1 MAGNIKGIKIEIGG
15 DTQPL
20 QNALKKV
27 NSASVEAAKELK
39 SIDKALK
46 FDTGNVTLL
55 AQKQEVLQ
63 KQVSTTKEKLETLR
77 QAQAQVEA
85 QFKSG
90 DIGADQYRAFQRE
103 VVQTENILKGYENK
117 LENVNKALDG
127 NGNATKSNREQ
138 LKELQNEQQRL
149 ASEGDKVVSS
159 FKLQESQMGSNA
171 SEADKLALAEQKIGK
186 QSEIVAQ
193 QVENLEKQLALAKQ
207 EYGENSTEVNKLET
221 QLNESKAAFNGLS
234 NEMENLGESGKKASS
249 GLEETNKLLK
259 AELLNQFSEKLS
271 EISQKLVDFG
281 KSALDAFREIDEG
294 MDTIVTKTGASGK
307 SLEQMQGIA
316 NGIATEMPTDFSKIG
331 NAVGEVNTQFGLTG
345 DALKTT
351 SVDML
356 KFAEING
363 SDITNAT
370 IQSKQAL
377 EAYGYSVDYLSD
389 VLDSTTY
396 VAQSTGVSVDD
407 LMKKATDGAPQI
419 KMLGL
424 EFDEA
429 VTLIGQLE
437 QHGVDSSAA
446 LSGMTKAAGVYTK
459 KGKTMK
465 EGLKET
471 IEAIKNSK
479 SETEAMGIAME
490 IFGAK
495 KAPQMVDAIKRGA
508 LSFDELGKTSRESAG
523 VVSETYENTLDPID
537 KFTTAQNGLKIVLG
551 EIGGAIAETFAPALD
566 VLVGLFKNVAE
577 WIKQL
582 PGPVKQFIVIMG
594 SITAV
599 AGVIAPLIVGFM
611 ALAGGIGA
619 TIAAALPIIGVIA
632 AVVAAIVGIG
642 LVIKNLW
649 ETNEGFRTAVE
660 TVWNAIMS
668 VINTVVQAISSFVME
683 IWGTLTTWWND
694 NQQLIRQTAETVWNA
709 ISAVVTTV
717 MNVLGPFIETA
728 WNNISTIISTV
739 WDTIKTVV
747 ETAINVVLGIIKT
760 VMQIINGDW
769 SGAWESIKGIG
780 ENIWNGIKSICE
792 SVFNAMAQILSG
804 IWDTISGTASTVW
817 NGISSTL
824 SGIWDGITGTVST
837 VFNGISS
844 TISGVWNDIS
854 STASSIWNGIKDTI
868 DTAINGAKDLVG
880 KAIDGIKGFFNFQ
893 FKWPHIP
900 LPHFKASGSLNPM
913 DWLKGKG
920 IPSIGIDWY
929 ARGGILTKP
938 TAFGMNGNSLMVGG
952 EAGKEAVLPLNER
965 NLSAIGRG
973 IAQTMDPQGTVI
985 NINISD
991 NIIREEADIEKIAN
1005 KVSQKI
1011 AAELRRQ
1018 KELRGAPAW

>member
-193 QVENLEKQLALAKQ
+193 QIENLEKQLALAKQ

-221 QLNESKAAFNGLS
+221 QLNESKAAFSGLA

-249 GLEETNKLLK
+249 GLEETNNLLK
-259 AELLNQFSEKLS
+259 ADLLMQFSEKLS

-281 KSALDAFREIDEG
+281 KNALEAFREIDEG
-294 MDTIVTKTGASGK
+294 MDTIVTKTGAGGK
-307 SLEQMQGIA
+307 ALEEMQDIA
-316 NGIATEMPTDFSKIG
+316 KGIATEMPTDFNHIG
-331 NAVGEVNTQFGLTG
+331 NAVGEVNTQFKLSG

-351 SVDML
+351 SEDMI

-363 SDITNAT
+363 TDVTNAT
-370 IQSKQAL
+370 IQSKQAM
-377 EAYGYSVDYLSD
+377 EAYGLSID
-389 VLDSTTY
+389 DLTEILDNVTY
-396 VAQSTGVSVDD
+396 VAQDTGVSVDE

-424 EFDEA
+424 EFSDA
-429 VTLIGQLE
+429 VTLIGQFE
-437 QHGVDSSAA
+437 KNGVDSSAA
-446 LSGMTKAAGVYTK
+446 LAGLTKAAGVYTK
-459 KGKTMK
+459 QGKTMK
-465 EGLKET
+465 EGLNET
-471 IEAIKNSK
+471 INAIKNSK

-495 KAPQMVDAIKRGA
+495 KAPQMIDAIKRGK
-508 LSFDELGKTSRESAG
+508 FNMEELGKTSQESAG
-523 VVSETYENTLDPID
+523 LVSQTYENTLDPID
-537 KFTTAQNGLKIVLG
+537 KFTTAQNGLKIVMS
-551 EIGGAIAETFAPALD
+551 EIGGAIAETFAPALEA
-566 VLVGLFKNVAE
+566 LVGLFKDVAE
-577 WIKQL
+577 WINNL
-582 PGPVKQFIVIMG
+582 PAPVKKFLVIMG
-594 SITAV
+594 SFV
-599 AGVIAPLIVGFM
+599 
-611 ALAGGIGA
+611 ALAGIITPVVIAFYALATSIGA
-619 TIAAALPIIGVIA
+619 VISAALPIIGIIALVIA
-632 AVVAAIVGIG
+632 AVVGIG
-642 LVIKNLW
+642 LVIKELW
-649 ETNEGFRTAVE
+649 ETNEGFRKAVE
-660 TVWNAIMS
+660 TVWNAISS
-668 VINTVVQAISSFVME
+668 VINSVIQAVSGFIME
-683 IWGTLTTWWND
+683 IWGTLVNWWNE
-694 NQQLIRQTAETVWNA
+694 NQELIRATAERIWNA
-709 ISAVVTTV
+709 IQTVISAVMT
-717 MNVLGPFIETA
+717 VLGPLIEGV
-728 WNNISTIISTV
+728 WNNIVTV
-739 WDTIKTVV
+739 ITTTWEIIKTVV
-747 ETAINVVLGIIKT
+747 ETTINIVLGIIKT
-760 VMQIINGDW
+760 VMQIITGDW

-780 ENIWNGIKSICE
+780 ENIWNGIKGIAE
-792 SVFNAMAQILSG
+792 AVFNGMAQILSN
-804 IWDTISGTASTVW
+804 IWNTISSVASGVW

-824 SGIWDGITGTVST
+824 SGIW
-837 VFNGISS
+837 NGISS
-844 TISGVWNDIS
+844 TISGVFNGIASTLSGIWNGIS
-854 STASSIWNGIKDTI
+854 STASGIWNGIKDTI
-868 DTAINGAKDLVG
+868 GG
-880 KAIDGIKGFFNFQ
+880 AIDGAKNLVGNAIDAIKGFFNFK
-893 FKWPHIP
+893 FEWPHIP
-900 LPHFKASGSLNPM
+900 LPHFHVSGSINPL
-913 DWLKGKG
+913 DWIKGKG
-920 IPSIGIDWY
+920 LPSFGIEWY
-929 ARGGILTKP
+929 AKGGILTKP

-973 IAQTMDPQGTVI
+973 IAKTMDAQGTII

-991 NIIREEADIEKIAN
+991 NIIREEADIDKIAN
-1005 KVSQKI
+1005 RVSQKI
-1011 AAELRRQ
+1011 ADELRRQ
-1018 KELRGAPAW
+1018 KELKGVYA

>member
-728 WNNISTIISTV
+728 WNNISTVISTV
-739 WDTIKTVV
+739 WETIKTVV

-769 SGAWESIKGIG
+769 SGAWETIKGIG

-880 KAIDGIKGFFNFQ
+880 RAIDGIKGFFNFQ

-929 ARGGILTKP
+929 AKGGILTKP

>member
-27 NSASVEAAKELK
+27 NSASIEAAKELK

-63 KQVSTTKEKLETLR
+63 KQVSITKEKLETLR

-221 QLNESKAAFNGLS
+221 QLNESKAAFNGLA

-717 MNVLGPFIETA
+717 MNILGPFIETA

-920 IPSIGIDWY
+920 IPSIGIEWY
-929 ARGGILTKP
+929 AKGGILTKP

-973 IAQTMDPQGTVI
+973 IAQTMDPQWTVI

>member
-27 NSASVEAAKELK
+27 NSASIEAAKELK

-316 NGIATEMPTDFSKIG
+316 NGIATEIPTDFSKIG

-660 TVWNAIMS
+660 AVWNAIMS
-668 VINTVVQAISSFVME
+668 VINTVVKAISSFVME

-769 SGAWESIKGIG
+769 SGAWESIKGIA
-780 ENIWNGIKSICE
+780 ESIWNGIKSICE

-880 KAIDGIKGFFNFQ
+880 RAIDGIKGFFNFQ

-929 ARGGILTKP
+929 AKGGILTKP

>member
-27 NSASVEAAKELK
+27 NSASIEAAKELK

-193 QVENLEKQLALAKQ
+193 QVENLEKQLAIAKQ

-221 QLNESKAAFNGLS
+221 QLNESKAAFNGLA
-234 NEMENLGESGKKASS
+234 NEMENLGESGKKASG

-294 MDTIVTKTGASGK
+294 MDTIVTKTGAGGK
-307 SLEQMQGIA
+307 ALEEMQS
-316 NGIATEMPTDFSKIG
+316 IATGIYNDMPMDFSKIG
-331 NAVGEVNTQFGLTG
+331 SAVGEINTQFKLTG
-345 DALKTT
+345 DALKVT
-351 SVDML
+351 SEDLL
-356 KFAEING
+356 KFSEINETDV
-363 SDITNAT
+363 SNAT
-370 IQSKQAL
+370 IQSKQAM
-377 EAYGYSVDYLSD
+377 EAYGLSID
-389 VLDSTTY
+389 DLTEILDNVTY
-396 VAQSTGVSVDD
+396 VSQDTSVSVEQ
-407 LMKKATDGAPQI
+407 LMQKATDGAPQI

-424 EFDEA
+424 EFGEA

-437 QHGVDSSAA
+437 KSGVDSSSA
-446 LSGMTKAAGVYTK
+446 LSGLTKAAGAYTK

-508 LSFDELGKTSRESAG
+508 LSFEELGYTSQVSAG
-523 VVSETYENTLDPID
+523 LVSQTYENTLDPID
-537 KFTTAQNGLKIVLG
+537 KFTLAQHGLKTVMA

-594 SITAV
+594 TITAV
-599 AGVIAPLIVGFM
+599 AGVITPLIVGFM

-660 TVWNAIMS
+660 AVWNAIMS
-668 VINTVVQAISSFVME
+668 VINTVVKAISDFVMQ
-683 IWGTLTTWWND
+683 IWGTLTSWWND

-728 WNNISTIISTV
+728 WNNISTIVSTV

-769 SGAWESIKGIG
+769 SGAWETIKGIG

-880 KAIDGIKGFFNFQ
+880 RAIDGIKGFFNFQ

-929 ARGGILTKP
+929 AKGGILTKP

>member
-193 QVENLEKQLALAKQ
+193 QVENLEKQLAIAKQ

-221 QLNESKAAFNGLS
+221 QLNESKAAFNGLA

-294 MDTIVTKTGASGK
+294 MDTIVTKTGAGGK
-307 SLEQMQGIA
+307 ALEEMQS
-316 NGIATEMPTDFSKIG
+316 IATGIYNDMPMDFSKIG
-331 NAVGEVNTQFGLTG
+331 SAVGEINTQFKLTG
-345 DALKTT
+345 DALKVT
-351 SVDML
+351 SEDLL
-356 KFAEING
+356 KFSEINETDV
-363 SDITNAT
+363 SNAT
-370 IQSKQAL
+370 IQSKQAM
-377 EAYGYSVDYLSD
+377 EAYGLSID
-389 VLDSTTY
+389 DLTEILDNVTY
-396 VAQSTGVSVDD
+396 VSQDTSVSVEQ
-407 LMKKATDGAPQI
+407 LMQKATDGAPQI

-424 EFDEA
+424 EFGEA

-437 QHGVDSSAA
+437 KSGVDSSSA
-446 LSGMTKAAGVYTK
+446 LSGLTKAAGAYTK

-508 LSFDELGKTSRESAG
+508 LSFEELGYTSQVSAG
-523 VVSETYENTLDPID
+523 LVSQTYENTLDPID
-537 KFTTAQNGLKIVLG
+537 KFTLAQHGLKTVMA

-594 SITAV
+594 TITAV
-599 AGVIAPLIVGFM
+599 AGVITPLIVGFM

-668 VINTVVQAISSFVME
+668 VINTVVKAISDFVMQ
-683 IWGTLTTWWND
+683 IWGTLTSWWND

-709 ISAVVTTV
+709 ISATITTI
-717 MNVLGPFIETA
+717 MNVLGPFIQTA
-728 WNNISTIISTV
+728 WNNISTVISTV

-769 SGAWESIKGIG
+769 SGAWESIKGIA
-780 ENIWNGIKSICE
+780 ESIWNGIKSIAE
-792 SVFNAMAQILSG
+792 SVFNAMAQILSN
-804 IWDTISGTASTVW
+804 IWNTISSTASSIW

-824 SGIWDGITGTVST
+824 SGIWNGISSTVSS

-844 TISGVWNDIS
+844 TISGIWNGIS
-854 STASSIWNGIKDTI
+854 STASGIWNGIKDTI
-868 DTAINGAKDLVG
+868 GGAINGAKDLVG

-920 IPSIGIDWY
+920 IPSIGIEWY
-929 ARGGILTKP
+929 AKGGILTKP

>member
-27 NSASVEAAKELK
+27 NSASIEAAKELK

-660 TVWNAIMS
+660 AVWNAIMS
-668 VINTVVQAISSFVME
+668 VINTVVKAISSFVME

-920 IPSIGIDWY
+920 IPSIGIEWY
-929 ARGGILTKP
+929 AKGGILTKP